1 MKKRPLC
8 FQPLA
13 AYGLCLL
20 VSGFCVL
27 LHGARGFADEVQTL
41 PATIAEGI
49 TLLEEKKY
57 EAFLGR
63 FPVPEELDRMRKN
76 RSMEELARTFSKQHA
91 PRLLGMLRQIQSKE
105 PQLSDE
111 GQRAEYRVDW
121 KNFSQNKLVFL
132 KISGRWYLHN

>member
-1 MKKRPLC
+1 M
-8 FQPLA
+8 
-13 AYGLCLL
+13 
-20 VSGFCVL
+20 
-27 LHGARGFADEVQTL
+27 
-41 PATIAEGI
+41 
-49 TLLEEKKY
+49 
-57 EAFLGR
+57 GR